1 MFKRQAIWAVLLAAM
16 VGNTLSASVIR
27 PPQAEFRHLYALH
40 SNGRV
45 VIENVYGDVSITA
58 WDRDLVLVEAITR
71 ASDPKRLDD
80 AHIVVE
86 PTADLLS
93 IRTQYAGSDG
103 QQPASVDYR
112 ITVPR
117 GANLQE
123 VKLTNGGLSLSGLA
137 GSVKASAINGS
148 ITALKLRGPADLSTV
163 NGGVVASFQSVSRA
177 KPITLA
183 SVNGPI
189 RLTIPSAAGP
199 AVVASNLSGGI
210 ASDVGRVFRTGRG
223 DRLVVKGAG
232 VQIHLR
238 NVNGGISIHSHER
251 PWT

>member
-1 MFKRQAIWAVLLAAM
+1 MFKRQAIWAVLLSGVA
-16 VGNTLSASVIR
+16 GNALSAGVIR
-27 PPQAEFRHLYALH
+27 PPQTEFRHLYALH

-71 ASDPKRLDD
+71 SSDPKHLDD
-80 AHIVVE
+80 AHSVVE

-117 GANLQE
+117 GAKLQD

-137 GSVKASAINGS
+137 GSLQAA
-148 ITALKLRGPADLSTV
+148 A
-163 NGGVVASFQSVSRA
+163 
-177 KPITLA
+177 
-183 SVNGPI
+183 NGPI
-189 RLTIPSAAGP
+189 RLTIPPAAGP

-210 ASDVGRVFRTGRG
+210 APDVGRVFRTGRG

-232 VQIHLR
+232 GQIHLR
-238 NVNGGISIHSHER
+238 NVNGGISIHSHE
-251 PWT
+251 

>member
-1 MFKRQAIWAVLLAAM
+1 MFKRQAIWAVLLSAIA
-16 VGNTLSASVIR
+16 GSTSSASVIR
-27 PPQAEFRHLYALH
+27 PPQTEFRHLYALP

-71 ASDPKRLDD
+71 SSDPKRLDD

-93 IRTQYAGSDG
+93 IRTQYAGVDA

-123 VKLTNGGLSLSGLA
+123 VKLTNGGLSLSGLT

-148 ITALKLRGPADLSTV
+148 ITALKLRGQADLSTV
-163 NGGVVASFQSVSRA
+163 NGGVVASFQSVSHA
-177 KPITLA
+177 KPISLA

-199 AVVASNLSGGI
+199 GVMASNLSGGI
-210 ASDVGRVFRTGRG
+210 ASDVGRVFRTGSG
-223 DRLVVKGAG
+223 QRLVVKGAG
-232 VQIHLR
+232 VQIHLH
-238 NVNGGISIHSHER
+238 NVNGVISIHSHER

>member
-1 MFKRQAIWAVLLAAM
+1 MFNRQAIWTVLLAVIA
-16 VGNTLSASVIR
+16 GNTLSASVIR
-27 PPQAEFRHLYALH
+27 PPQTEFRHLYALNA
-40 SNGRV
+40 NGRV

-58 WDRDLVLVEAITR
+58 WDRDEVLVEAITR
-71 ASDPKRLDD
+71 SVDPRRLDD

-86 PTADLLS
+86 PTAGLLS

-103 QQPASVDYR
+103 QQPASVEYR

-117 GANLQE
+117 GATLQD
-123 VKLTNGGLSLSGLA
+123 VKLTNGGLLLNGLA

-148 ITALKLRGPADLSTV
+148 ITAMQLRGPADLSTI
-163 NGGVVASFQSVSRA
+163 NGGVVASFQCVSRA
-177 KPITLA
+177 KSISLT

-199 AVVASNLSGGI
+199 ALVASNRSGGI
-210 ASDVGRVFRTGRG
+210 ASDVGKVFRTGQG
-223 DRLVVKGAG
+223 DRLVVKGGG

-238 NVNGGISIHSHER
+238 NVNGGISIHSHEH

>member
-1 MFKRQAIWAVLLAAM
+1 MFKRQAIWAVLLSVTA
-16 VGNTLSASVIR
+16 GSTLSASVMR
-27 PPQAEFRHLYALH
+27 PPQTEFRHLYALP

-45 VIENVYGDVSITA
+45 VIENAYGDVSIVA
-58 WDRDLVLVEAITR
+58 WDRDQVLVEAITR
-71 ASDPKRLDD
+71 SSDPRSLDD
-80 AHIVVE
+80 ARIVVE

-93 IRTQYAGSDG
+93 IRTQYAGLDG
-103 QQPASVDYR
+103 PQLASVEYR

-117 GANLQE
+117 GANLQD

-148 ITALKLRGPADLSTV
+148 ITALQLQGQADLSTV

-177 KPITLA
+177 KPISLA

-189 RLTIPSAAGP
+189 RLTIPAAAGP
-199 AVVASNLSGGI
+199 EVVASNLSGGI

-223 DRLVVKGAG
+223 ERLVVKGAG
-232 VQIHLR
+232 VQIRLH
-238 NVNGGISIHSHER
+238 NVNGGISIHSNEH

>member
-1 MFKRQAIWAVLLAAM
+1 MFKRQAIWAVWLAVIA
-16 VGNTLSASVIR
+16 GSTSSASVIR
-27 PPQAEFRHLYALH
+27 PPQTEFRHLYALP

-45 VIENVYGDVSITA
+45 AVENVYGDVSITA

-71 ASDPKRLDD
+71 SADPKRLDD

-103 QQPASVDYR
+103 QQPARVEYR

-117 GANLQE
+117 GANLQD
-123 VKLTNGGLSLSGLA
+123 VKLTNGGLSLNGLA
-137 GSVKASAINGS
+137 GSVKASAVNGS
-148 ITALKLRGPADLSTV
+148 ITALQLRGEADLSTI
-163 NGGVVASFQSVSRA
+163 NGGVVASFQTVSRV
-177 KPITLA
+177 KPISLA

-189 RLTIPSAAGP
+189 RLTIPPAAGP

-210 ASDVGRVFRTGRG
+210 VSDVGRVFRTGSG
-223 DRLVVKGAG
+223 QRLVVKGGG

-251 PWT
+251 PST

>member
-1 MFKRQAIWAVLLAAM
+1 MFKRQAIWAVLLSGVA
-16 VGNTLSASVIR
+16 GNALSAGVIR
-27 PPQAEFRHLYALH
+27 PPQTEFRHLYALH

-71 ASDPKRLDD
+71 SSDPKHLDD

-117 GANLQE
+117 GAKLQD

-148 ITALKLRGPADLSTV
+148 ITALKLRGQADLSTV

-189 RLTIPSAAGP
+189 RLTIPPAAGP

>member
-1 MFKRQAIWAVLLAAM
+1 MFKRQAIWAVLLSGVA
-16 VGNTLSASVIR
+16 GNTLSASVIR
-27 PPQAEFRHLYALH
+27 PPQTEFRHLYALH

-71 ASDPKRLDD
+71 SSDPKRLDD

-93 IRTQYAGSDG
+93 IRTQYAGVDA

-148 ITALKLRGPADLSTV
+148 IPRST
-163 NGGVVASFQSVSRA
+163 S
-177 KPITLA
+177 
-183 SVNGPI
+183 
-189 RLTIPSAAGP
+189 PS
-199 AVVASNLSGGI
+199 
-210 ASDVGRVFRTGRG
+210 
-223 DRLVVKGAG
+223 GA
-232 VQIHLR
+232 R
-238 NVNGGISIHSHER
+238 
-251 PWT
+251 